1 MYYKA
6 ENVDTDKAL
15 KAIDEARKIQRI
27 NTEKEIAEKRAF
39 LEGIEKGLDI
49 AQSIFECSNYEKKQK
64 QKVVRN
70 ESNN

>member
-39 LEGIEKGLDI
+39 LAGIEKGLDI

-64 QKVVRN
+64 QKGGA
-70 ESNN
+70 E